1 MTSPTIAIPSLTME
15 EEGHHIV
22 LARITNDERPLKR
35 VIKKFHNYI
44 YAASAD
50 STKTPASSDGSSETS
65 ADDAKESFLV
75 ELASFQLLLKKS
87 VMTCEAE
94 GRQVEEYQKEREKI
108 EQEHDSLKTQIKD
121 LKVALEHAQILRRR
135 KMEYDVVA
143 EKIHGL
149 PSRDELEQEI
159 AALENDMAAIR
170 SENEVQ
176 EKTIQGHK
184 SALNGI
190 VAELASLRLLGRDK
204 DTVSEVPSTRAS
216 PAPDGAPGIGIDA
229 HTDAST
235 GANMDT
241 PTPSAREDADEE
253 KLPTESDSQ
262 NAIETLNDDIEMGE
276 LEEDPKEKEAAAKKK
291 QVVEELEEGET
302 FDGSSELSEPPDD
315 SDDEL

>member
-1 MTSPTIAIPSLTME
+1 
-15 EEGHHIV
+15 
-22 LARITNDERPLKR
+22 
-35 VIKKFHNYI
+35 
-44 YAASAD
+44 
-50 STKTPASSDGSSETS
+50 
-65 ADDAKESFLV
+65 
-75 ELASFQLLLKKS
+75 
-87 VMTCEAE
+87 
-94 GRQVEEYQKEREKI
+94 
-108 EQEHDSLKTQIKD
+108 
-121 LKVALEHAQILRRR
+121 
-135 KMEYDVVA
+135 MEYDVVA
-143 EKIHGL
+143 EKIYGL
-149 PSRDELEQEI
+149 PSRDELEQCVARLFATRMLINHPNREI

-216 PAPDGAPGIGIDA
+216 PAPDGAPGTGIDA
-229 HTDAST
+229 HTDTST